1 MADESQGSG
10 GARRDKAEPRMR
22 QDTGGKV
29 EGGGKVDKR
38 IQGEI
43 GKQLRAVYEDVV
55 KEPVPDRFLEL
66 LKKLEKS
73 AGSKN

>member
-10 GARRDKAEPRMR
+10 GARRNKADARMR
-22 QDTGGKV
+22 EIGGKV
-29 EGGGKVDKR
+29 EGGKVDKR

-66 LKKLEKS
+66 LKKLEQS
-73 AGSKN
+73 TGSKN

>member
-1 MADESQGSG
+1 MADESEGSG
-10 GARRDKAEPRMR
+10 GARRDKAEPKMR

-29 EGGGKVDKR
+29 EGGKVDRR

-43 GKQLRAVYEDVV
+43 GKQLRAVYEDVI

-66 LKKLEKS
+66 LKKLEES
-73 AGSKN
+73 TGSKN